1 MTKIM
6 TTLMTAGLV
15 SAVATGAALA
25 ASTNAGTAGST
36 QAPAATTATP
46 SGHAKVAAKR
56 AMDHKPMMSHR
67 RVEEIQAALQSKGE
81 QLAVDGIWG
90 PKTTTALR
98 DFQKKNGLKTSG
110 RFDHATAE
118 KLDIPH
124 WHA

>member
-1 MTKIM
+1 MSKMM
-6 TTLMTAGLV
+6 TTLVAASLMTAL
-15 SAVATGAALA
+15 AGAALA
-25 ASTNAGTAGST
+25 APAKAPASGST
-36 QAPAATTATP
+36 QSASGNAKLAAAPAT
-46 SGHAKVAAKR
+46 
-56 AMDHKPMMSHR
+56 DHKPMMSHR

-110 RFDHATAE
+110 RFDHATAA

-124 WHA
+124 